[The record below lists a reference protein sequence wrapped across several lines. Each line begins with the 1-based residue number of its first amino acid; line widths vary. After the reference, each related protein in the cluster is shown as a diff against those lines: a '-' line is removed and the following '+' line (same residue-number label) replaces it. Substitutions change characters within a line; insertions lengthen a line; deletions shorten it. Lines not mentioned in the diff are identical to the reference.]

1 MTLSQAYLPAYLALP
16 YSVTALPS
24 DTDSC
29 RARKGRT
36 NEGTEVGNTMHPFP
50 LRSGCATDH
59 QHQHQHMYLYL
70 SHRSVVRKPN
80 QNPKSKVE
88 TLDGQDGIGWDGMGC
103 AFQYSMAL
111 PAQRCNLRLMF
122 GIVSRAC
129 VTDGCACA

>member
-16 YSVTALPS
+16 YSATALPS
-24 DTDSC
+24 DIDSC
-29 RARKGRT
+29 RTRKGRT
-36 NEGTEVGNTMHPFP
+36 NERNGGNTMHPFP

-59 QHQHQHMYLYL
+59 RHQHQHMYLYL

-88 TLDGQDGIGWDGMGC
+88 TLDGIGWDGMGWDVR
-103 AFQYSMAL
+103 FNIRWPY
-111 PAQRCNLRLMF
+111 PRCNLRLMF

-129 VTDGCACA
+129 VADGCACA